1 MRDVFGEYYS
11 PDDEEYKKF
20 LTRGLIVLDANVL
33 LAPYRL
39 DTGARNQVFELLHS
53 LRERIWVPY
62 QAGWEFFKNRPNAL
76 SGEDKVYR
84 DLEKPLEEAK
94 GKIEAHLKSL
104 VRHPVVTDDEKVR
117 LIRYL
122 EDAMS
127 LVSKLSTNRDEKL
140 ENALRSDSVLQK
152 WESILSGRIGVEPS
166 AEVRSKWE
174 GLAAERYKNSQPP
187 GYRDEGKQD
196 NQFGDA
202 LLWLELLDQ
211 IDGSGTPVLMITNDV
226 KEDWYRRQ
234 SGRTIGP
241 RVELVREM
249 RDHGSVY
256 YQQRLAAFLERASTL
271 LAKPVSEEAV
281 QQVSRSAQSE
291 YPMQFLL
298 AVRHALMALYPDVN
312 AIIAPEL
319 GDALRP
325 DLAVHFR
332 NFAIGIEAFHQS
344 QPVTMKD
351 LRYVSRLVVDSGLD
365 ALMVVST
372 GPVSPTARKRL
383 RELERETPVVVELVE
398 FDAGGSL
405 EEVAASFEMLI
416 GRLRRRHVNSW
427 EK

>member
-1 MRDVFGEYYS
+1 MREVFGEYYS
-11 PDDEEYKKF
+11 PNDEEYKKF
-20 LTRGLIVLDANVL
+20 LTSGLIVLDANVL

-39 DTGARNQVFELLHS
+39 DSEARNQVFELLYS

-62 QAGWEFFKNRPNAL
+62 QTGWEFFQNRPNVL

-84 DLEKPLEEAK
+84 DLEKPLEDAK

-104 VRHPVVTDDEKVR
+104 AGHPVVTDDEKVR

-122 EDAMS
+122 EDAIS
-127 LVSKLSTNRDEKL
+127 LVSRLSTNRDEKL

-152 WESILSGRIGVEPS
+152 WESILVGRIGAEPS
-166 AEVRSKWE
+166 MEVRSTRE
-174 GLAAERYKNSQPP
+174 EAAAERYKKSQPP
-187 GYRDEGKQD
+187 GYRDEGKKD
-196 NQFGDA
+196 NQYGDA
-202 LLWLELLDQ
+202 LLWLELLDH

-249 RDHGSVY
+249 RDHGSPY

-281 QQVSRSAQSE
+281 EQVARSAQSE
-291 YPMQFLL
+291 HSLQFLH
-298 AVRHALMALYPDVN
+298 AVRRTLVERHPDAN
-312 AIIAPEL
+312 AIITPEI
-319 GDALRP
+319 GNGLRP

-332 NFAIGIEAFHQS
+332 NFTIGVEAFNRS

-351 LRYVSRLVVDSGLD
+351 FRHLPRLMADSGLD
-365 ALMVVST
+365 ALMVVSA
-372 GPVSPTARKRL
+372 GPVSPTGRRRL
-383 RELERETPVVVELVE
+383 RDLERENPVAIDLVEL
-398 FDAGGSL
+398 DAGGSL
-405 EEVAASFEMLI
+405 EDVAASFDMI
-416 GRLRRRHVNSW
+416 INRLRRRNTNSW

>member
-1 MRDVFGEYYS
+1 MRDIFGEYYS
-11 PDDEEYKKF
+11 PNDEEYKKF
-20 LTRGLIVLDANVL
+20 LTSGLIVLDANVL
-33 LAPYRL
+33 LAPYKL
-39 DTGARNQVFELLHS
+39 DAGARGQVFELLYS

-62 QAGWEFFKNRPNAL
+62 QAGWEFFQNRPNAL

-84 DLEKPLEEAK
+84 DLEKPLEDAK
-94 GKIEAHLKSL
+94 GKIEAHLKGL
-104 VRHPVVTDDEKVR
+104 AGHPVVTDDEKVR

-122 EDAMS
+122 EDAIA
-127 LVSKLSTNRDEKL
+127 LVSRLSTNRDEKL

-152 WESILSGRIGVEPS
+152 WESILFGRIGSEPS
-166 AEVRSKWE
+166 AEVQAKRE
-174 GLAAERYKNSQPP
+174 EAAAERYKNSQPP

-202 LLWLELLDQ
+202 LLWLELLDH
-211 IDGSGTPVLMITNDV
+211 IDGSGAPVLMITNDV

-249 RDHGSVY
+249 RNHGSAY

-281 QQVSRSAQSE
+281 QQVSRSSQSE
-291 YPMQFLL
+291 YPMQFIH
-298 AVRHALMALYPDVN
+298 AVRHALRARYPDVN
-312 AIIAPEL
+312 VIIAPEVS
-319 GDALRP
+319 DALRP
-325 DLAVHFR
+325 DLVVHFR
-332 NFAIGIEAFHQS
+332 NLTIGVEAFHQS

-351 LRYVSRLVVDSGLD
+351 LRYVSRLLMESGLD
-365 ALMVVST
+365 GLMVVST
-372 GPVSPTARKRL
+372 GPVSPTARKLL
-383 RELERETPVVVELVE
+383 REIEKEMPVVVELVE

-405 EEVAASFEMLI
+405 EEIGASFEILI
-416 GRLRRRHVNSW
+416 SRLRRRHVNSW